1 MPRVPLLQQREPLS
15 TKQKTIVASV
25 ITAATAVAFAVS
37 LVVMPIFSYCLLMA
51 YSIGT
56 AVYTKDRWITRAA
69 AASLSLAIL
78 SVALSILFPPALS
91 VTIPLMIL
99 CTSWAFTYGAGRTFV
114 KLLY

>member
-15 TKQKTIVASV
+15 TKQKV
-25 ITAATAVAFAVS
+25 IGAAVLTGLTAVAFAVT
-37 LVVMPIFSYCLLMA
+37 LVVLPIFSYCLLMA
-51 YSIGT
+51 YSIGS

-78 SVALSILFPPALS
+78 SVALSILFPPALA

-99 CTSWAFTYGAGRTFV
+99 CTSWAFTYGAGRTFA
-114 KLLY
+114 KLLF